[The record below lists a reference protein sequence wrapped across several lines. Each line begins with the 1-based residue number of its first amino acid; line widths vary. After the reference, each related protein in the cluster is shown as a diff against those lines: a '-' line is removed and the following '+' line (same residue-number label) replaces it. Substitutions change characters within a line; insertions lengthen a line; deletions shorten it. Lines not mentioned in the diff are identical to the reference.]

1 MRTKLREGE
10 RKIFETRAHWIT
22 IIKPFFVFLLAI
34 VLMVLSFV
42 LVKEQTVFSRIAHW
56 ACGVLV
62 AVATFY
68 FGYCEWFRRRDIWA
82 VTNLRVIDEQGIF
95 RRYSKESP
103 LDKINNLSY
112 DQSLLG
118 RIMNYGDVEIQ
129 TAAEE
134 GATIYRRVAKPKKL
148 KETIALYR
156 DEYGQ
161 ELQQIQAKAAPPA
174 AEQKP
179 EEATRT
185 CPFCAETIKA
195 QAKVCRF
202 CGRDLPPGKIP

>member
-10 RKIFETRAHWIT
+10 EKVFETTAHWIT
-22 IIKPFFVFLLAI
+22 VVKPFLVLVLAVVLL
-34 VLMVLSFV
+34 VLSFV
-42 LVKEQTVFSRIAHW
+42 LIKEPTIFSRIAHW
-56 ACGVLV
+56 ACGVLLL
-62 AVATFY
+62 ASIAY
-68 FGYCEWFRRRDIWA
+68 FGYSEWFRRTDLWA
-82 VTNLRVIDEQGIF
+82 VTNLRVVDEQGIF

-112 DQSLLG
+112 DQTLLG

-134 GATIYRRVAKPKKL
+134 GATIYRKVARPKKL
-148 KETIALYR
+148 KEAIAHYR

-161 ELQQIQAKAAPPA
+161 ELQKIQGRTAAG
-174 AEQKP
+174 P
-179 EEATRT
+179 EEPTRN

-202 CGRDLPPGKIP
+202 CGRNVPPVKG

>member
-1 MRTKLREGE
+1 
-10 RKIFETRAHWIT
+10 
-22 IIKPFFVFLLAI
+22 
-34 VLMVLSFV
+34 
-42 LVKEQTVFSRIAHW
+42 
-56 ACGVLV
+56 
-62 AVATFY
+62 
-68 FGYCEWFRRRDIWA
+68 

-129 TAAEE
+129 TAAEK

-148 KETIALYR
+148 KETIAHYR

-161 ELQQIQAKAAPPA
+161 ELQQIQAENAAPA

-179 EEATRT
+179 EATRT

-202 CGRDLPPGKIP
+202 CGRDLPPAESP

>member
-22 IIKPFFVFLLAI
+22 VIKPFLVLLLAI
-34 VLMVLSFV
+34 VLIVLSFV
-42 LVKEQTVFSRIAHW
+42 LIKENTVFSRISHW
-56 ACGVLV
+56 ACGVLLLV
-62 AVATFY
+62 AAFY
-68 FGYCEWFRRRDIWA
+68 FGYCEWFRRRNIWA
-82 VTNLRVIDEQGIF
+82 VTNLRVVDEQGIF

-112 DQSLLG
+112 DQSVLG

-134 GATIYRRVAKPKKL
+134 GATIYRTVARPKKL
-148 KETIALYR
+148 KETIAHYR
-156 DEYGQ
+156 DEYGR
-161 ELQQIQAKAAPPA
+161 ELQQIQDKAALSAPGS
-174 AEQKP
+174 EP
-179 EEATRT
+179 EEVMRI
-185 CPFCAETIKA
+185 CPFCAEKVKA

-202 CGRDLPPGKIP
+202 CGRDLPPA